1 MVYRVF
7 KRFKYR
13 DFMIVADYIEEIMR
27 EDDLISV
34 EKVDYMQNLFY
45 QFKERYDILYY
56 SNFDKEN
63 DFSDV
68 VEEMFMDYCYSVFKK
83 IENTLTL
90 LTEELKYSPV
100 FAKIME
106 KLHELAKK
114 TKVMILKLN
123 PNLTFLL

>member
-34 EKVDYMQNLFY
+34 EKVDYVQNLFY

-63 DFSDV
+63 DFSDF
-68 VEEMFMDYCYSVFKK
+68 VEELFMDYCYSVFKK
-83 IENTLTL
+83 IENTLAL

-106 KLHELAKK
+106 KLHELTKK